1 MKGIDV
7 SKWQGNVDFNAVA
20 KSGIEFVI
28 IRAGYGRISTQKDSK
43 FDQNYCNAK
52 AAGLKV
58 GAYWYSYAAD
68 IEDAKREAA
77 ACLEVLQG
85 KQFDFPIYY
94 DIEENS
100 QLTRGA
106 EFCSGIAHAFC
117 EALEKAG
124 YFAGIYSSKYH
135 LENSFDAETV
145 KRFAVWVAQWND
157 TCTYNSQYGIWQ
169 YSDKGRVIG
178 IIGAV
183 DLDEAVI
190 DYSEIIVKGGFNG
203 YPKSQDESKP
213 AETPKEKESDYIE
226 YLIKDGDTLSEIAA
240 KYGTTVKKLQK
251 LNNIK
256 NIDLIYA
263 GEKLKIPKV

>member
-7 SKWQGNVDFNAVA
+7 SKWQGNIDFNAVA

-28 IRAGYGRISTQKDSK
+28 IRAGYGRESFQKDNK
-43 FDQNYCNAK
+43 FDQNYYNAK

-68 IEDAKREAA
+68 IDDAKREAYT
-77 ACLEVLQG
+77 CLEVIQG

-100 QLTRGA
+100 QLQRGA
-106 EFCSGIAHAFC
+106 EFCSGLAHSFC
-117 EALEKAG
+117 ETLEKAG

-135 LENSFDAETV
+135 LENSFDVETV

-157 TCTYNSQYGIWQ
+157 TCTYNGQYGIWQ

-203 YPKSQDESKP
+203 YPISREESKP
-213 AETPKEKESDYIE
+213 EPPKESEYIE
-226 YLIKDGDTLSEIAA
+226 YLIKEGDTLSEIAA

-251 LNNIK
+251 LNKIK